1 MSERFTSTETSVLLP
16 RPWTRWIDRLS
27 IAGVIAPVVAL
38 LAGVLHLPGASMALL
53 AAVGGWLAWRAA
65 PWRLGT
71 RDRVPA
77 AIEADASG
85 VRMGDR
91 FLARSAITQAV
102 LLRTGDQARVR
113 LSTRLA
119 RDVDLVMADE
129 ADGRRLLRA
138 MGLDV
143 SQSVA
148 SFSVSS
154 VETFRGG
161 CRLLAVLLSLLV
173 VTTMAGGI
181 LGAVLQ
187 SAVPLAAILLAMA
200 AAITFAAWPAK
211 LHVGADGVLLT
222 WHWRR
227 RFIPYSRL
235 ARASRFERVHH
246 KGGTIVGVE
255 LALATGEV
263 VSVPVTSGPAE
274 STIAMIIER
283 IRDASERSADDSV
296 TAAALVRGSRPTS
309 QWIAHLRAIGVG
321 ANVNHRR
328 APIDPAQL
336 FRVLEDGGQPPP
348 VRAAAA
354 LALASRG
361 EEDTR
366 ARLRVAA
373 EATAAPKLRVALE
386 AAADPARDAEM
397 QTLLEELEEE
407 EQESARAE

>member
-1 MSERFTSTETSVLLP
+1 
-16 RPWTRWIDRLS
+16 
-27 IAGVIAPVVAL
+27 
-38 LAGVLHLPGASMALL
+38 
-53 AAVGGWLAWRAA
+53 
-65 PWRLGT
+65 
-71 RDRVPA
+71 
-77 AIEADASG
+77 
-85 VRMGDR
+85 MGDR

-113 LSTRLA
+113 LSTRLG

-173 VTTMAGGI
+173 VTTIAGGI
-181 LGAVLQ
+181 LAAVLQ
-187 SAVPLAAILLAMA
+187 SAVLLAAIPLAMVA
-200 AAITFAAWPAK
+200 ATTFAAWPAK

-222 WHWRR
+222 WHWKR

-235 ARASRFERVHH
+235 ARASRFERAYN
-246 KGGTIVGVE
+246 KGTRVGVE
-255 LALATGEV
+255 LALVTGEV

-283 IRDASERSADDSV
+283 IRDASERSADGSV